1 MDTVKAAP
9 VIEPHALAERFAV
22 AARAGGFNA
31 DRFGLVRGYPLLA
44 LTKPAPTDGRPSVY
58 LSAGIHGDEPAA
70 PLALLRLLEAGTLD
84 ARASWYLC
92 PLLNPTGLAAG
103 TRENAEGVDLNRDY
117 RHGATIE
124 VAAHVAW
131 LRRQPAFA
139 FTLCLHEDWE
149 AKGFYVY
156 ELNPENR
163 QSLAAQMIAAA
174 AEVGPIDPSEVID
187 GRPAAG
193 GIIRPA
199 DDPAARERWPEAI
212 YLRAHH
218 TTLSYT
224 LESASSLP
232 LEKRVA
238 ALSRTAEAALRQ
250 ALG

>member
-9 VIEPHALAERFAV
+9 VIEPHALAERFGA
-22 AARAGGFNA
+22 AARTGGFHVGG
-31 DRFGLVRGYPLLA
+31 FGSVRGYPLLA
-44 LTKPAPTDGRPSVY
+44 LTKPAPADGRPSVY
-58 LSAGIHGDEPAA
+58 LSAGIHGDEPAS
-70 PLALLRLLEAGTLD
+70 PLALLRLLEAETFD

-117 RHGATIE
+117 RHGATVE
-124 VAAHVAW
+124 VAAHIAW
-131 LRRQPAFA
+131 LRRQPPFA
-139 FTLCLHEDWE
+139 LTLCLHEDWE
-149 AKGFYVY
+149 AKGFYLY
-156 ELNPENR
+156 ELNPEKR
-163 QSLAAQMIAAA
+163 PSLAEQMIAAA

-193 GIIRPA
+193 GIIRPP
-199 DDPAARERWPEAI
+199 DDPAGRERWPEAI

-218 TTLSYT
+218 TSLGYT

-232 LEKRVA
+232 IEKRIA
-238 ALSRTAEAALRQ
+238 ALSCAVEAALRL

>member
-22 AARAGGFNA
+22 AAWAGGFEV
-31 DRFGLVRGYPLLA
+31 DRFGSARGYPLLG
-44 LTKPAPTDGRPSVY
+44 LTKPASTDGRPSVY
-58 LSAGIHGDEPAA
+58 LSAGIHGDEPAS
-70 PLALLRLLEAGTLD
+70 PLALLRLLEAGTFD

-117 RHGATIE
+117 RHGATVE
-124 VAAHVAW
+124 VAAHIAW

-139 FTLCLHEDWE
+139 LTLCLHEDWE
-149 AKGFYVY
+149 AKGFYLY
-156 ELNPENR
+156 ELNPEKR
-163 QSLAAQMIAAA
+163 PSLAEKMIAAA

-187 GRPAAG
+187 SRPATG

-199 DDPAARERWPEAI
+199 DDPAGRERWPEAI

-218 TTLSYT
+218 SSLSYT

-232 LEKRVA
+232 LEKRIA